1 MKYLLSTC
9 TQTFKQKE
17 LNCIGLLVT
26 ETAGQQ
32 QWKTNYAFL
41 ICHSCQ
47 SHTLLNVTQ
56 SPRGLVADKT
66 KLECVQKYMPVNYH
80 YYFKELS

>member
-1 MKYLLSTC
+1 MKYLLSTR

-32 QWKTNYAFL
+32 QWKTNVFL

-47 SHTLLNVTQ
+47 SHILLNVTQ

-66 KLECVQKYMPVNYH
+66 KLECVQKYIPVNYH
-80 YYFKELS
+80 YYFKKLP